1 MDNHMEHVQEISEQV
16 SYAIKADA
24 GDPEVIKSKLK
35 YQYKEKSGGDDTW
48 KDIQDM
54 KVLFNEHPQN
64 KIISSESG
72 LS

>member
-1 MDNHMEHVQEISEQV
+1 M
-16 SYAIKADA
+16 
-24 GDPEVIKSKLK
+24 K

-64 KIISSESG
+64 RSYQVRAVYRDVVMTDAIDVE
-72 LS
+72 L